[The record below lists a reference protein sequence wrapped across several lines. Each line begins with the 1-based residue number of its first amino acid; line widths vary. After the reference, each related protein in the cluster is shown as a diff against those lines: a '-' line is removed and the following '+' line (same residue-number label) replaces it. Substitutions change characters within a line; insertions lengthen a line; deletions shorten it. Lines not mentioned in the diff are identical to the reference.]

1 MHDKF
6 RDLVQMSVEDR
17 SPLEI
22 ADMVPWLKTHTKLL
36 EDVHTGTVTYQIL
49 NPVKP
54 ALDSLLRDI
63 LTFDVKLN
71 TKLTF

>member
-17 SPLEI
+17 SDLEI

-36 EDVHTGTVTYQIL
+36 EDVHTGTVQYQIWKAQSPVL
-49 NPVKP
+49 N
-54 ALDSLLRDI
+54 SQLRDTLKFEI
-63 LTFDVKLN
+63 KLN
-71 TKLTF
+71 I